1 MDKNKYSSD
10 MKKQINDLLLKMQTG
25 ENCIGE
31 TANELLNLFSVSERY
46 ILVEWLNEIP
56 LVDGSLY
63 FDSKEELLEYFKS
76 IPKVDGV
83 THTIC
88 RIRNAR

>member
-1 MDKNKYSSD
+1 MKGLADILHKIQNGEKNITDAHAEICS
-10 MKKQINDLLLKMQTG
+10 
-25 ENCIGE
+25 
-31 TANELLNLFSVSERY
+31 LFSVSERY

-63 FDSKEELLEYFKS
+63 FDSKEELLEYHKKQ
-76 IPKVDGV
+76 PRVEGV

>member
-1 MDKNKYSSD
+1 MKEEILQIAYSLEKGKID
-10 MKKQINDLLLKMQTG
+10 ERIAKQELCVLLG
-25 ENCIGE
+25 
-31 TANELLNLFSVSERY
+31 VSERY

-63 FDSKEELLEYFKS
+63 FDSKEELLEHFKS
-76 IPKVDGV
+76 LPKIEGL

>member
-1 MDKNKYSSD
+1 MEKEI
-10 MKKQINDLLLKMQTG
+10 KQICTELNDGQIAVTQATEK
-25 ENCIGE
+25 
-31 TANELLNLFSVSERY
+31 LLNLFSVSERY

-63 FDSKEELLEYFKS
+63 FDSKEELLEHFKS
-76 IPKVDGV
+76 LPKIEGL